1 MRIGAIATT
10 VNRRRREKGGGA
22 KKRTPSE
29 EELELLKKR
38 EHTAIQ
44 NIDIRENTREKL
56 VFKKFPWALWGL
68 AGGFLA
74 GALFLL
80 AYSYLSGFSKGG

>member
-1 MRIGAIATT
+1 MRIGAIANS
-10 VNRRRREKGGGA
+10 VNRRRREKNA
-22 KKRTPSE
+22 TKRSPSE
-29 EELELLKKR
+29 EELELLKKKD
-38 EHTAIQ
+38 HTNIQ
-44 NIDIRENTREKL
+44 NIDIRENTKEKL

-80 AYSYLSGFSKGG
+80 AYSYFGEFTKGG

>member
-1 MRIGAIATT
+1 MRIGAIANS
-10 VNRRRREKGGGA
+10 VRKRQNAKNGV

-29 EELELLKKR
+29 EELDLLKKTD
-38 EHTAIQ
+38 HTEIS
-44 NIDIRENTREKL
+44 NIDIRENTKEKL

-68 AGGFLA
+68 AGAFLA

-80 AYSYLSGFSKGG
+80 GWSYFSGFTKGG

>member
-1 MRIGAIATT
+1 MRIGAIAHS
-10 VNRRRREKGGGA
+10 VNKRRREKNE
-22 KKRTPSE
+22 KKRSPSE
-29 EELELLKKR
+29 EELELLKKKD
-38 EHTAIQ
+38 HTAIE
-44 NIDIRENTREKL
+44 NIDIRENTKEKL

-80 AYSYLSGFSKGG
+80 AYSYFSEFTKGG